1 MRTCWIAVGL
11 PECPC
16 PLANRGWDIETFSFD
31 LTKCPATLTGSY
43 QDHYGNGTEFE
54 SGTYTGTQILGGRP
68 CSGKAVLS
76 GTVRKR
82 KCVPNGY
89 DTDGTRSNGCYLVVI
104 PADGEQLE
112 MSGPGGSSHA
122 TTTNKSGHYRF
133 DVKPG
138 SYPIHV
144 AGPKGTAEPAS
155 QVSVHA
161 VANASVESLDFSV
174 CKEPHADVETGE
186 FDAHHPCDLVEIDG
200 SVLDIDDQPYTYAS
214 VLALGRGYAH
224 DGYVCEFCRINDV
237 ARIGATGTFTLF
249 APRGQETME
258 VTDFYGGNEE
268 FPVSATRDV
277 NVLAPYKLLP
287 FVLHAN
293 RGAKLHAR
301 QGRGPAD
308 LVLCCPYR
316 ELESC
321 DQRESRSRSAN
332 SGGATT
338 RRPCRSRASRRTD
351 MTLNSKP
358 SPTAPAAGLKAPAAR
373 SKIRS
378 CSPASF
384 SSFCPGS
391 YTGTLV
397 NSLGEPVL
405 SLSTRFTVPQS

>member
-11 PECPC
+11 PNAPC

-112 MSGPGGSSHA
+112 ISGPGGSSHA

-138 SYPIHV
+138 SYTIHV

-155 QVSVHA
+155 RSVHA
-161 VANASVESLDFSV
+161 VANASVENLDFSV
-174 CKEPHADVETGE
+174 CKEPAHNVETGE

-287 FVLHAN
+287 YILMQTVAPSYMLV
-293 RGAKLHAR
+293 KV
-301 QGRGPAD
+301 AD
-308 LVLCCPYR
+308 LPTSFSVAHIASLSLAIKGVEVQVGQLGGCRNQETVPITGIAPYGHDAQFEAFPDGTSSR
-316 ELESC
+316 VESPSSAVEDPEL
-321 DQRESRSRSAN
+321 Q
-332 SGGATT
+332 
-338 RRPCRSRASRRTD
+338 
-351 MTLNSKP
+351 L
-358 SPTAPAAGLKAPAAR
+358 
-373 SKIRS
+373 
-378 CSPASF
+378 ASF

-405 SLSTRFTVPQS
+405 SLSTRFTVPSS